1 MKRYASSGIIGL
13 HFTQEELF
21 LAHGQRA
28 GQTFHVGSMDV
39 IDITQHMLE
48 GGEYNTLT
56 LGPMIEEAV
65 RSQRIKTRKAIIS
78 FPVKFPWIRVID
90 VPVMSQREMA
100 RIVRLE
106 VERLYL
112 DSTVEKLIDFFPL
125 DDAKDKGPGGTMP
138 VLSCAIPKNSVAP
151 YIDLLEAAN
160 LELIGIDLVE
170 VNVLKMAALQGVD
183 FNDGITLIL
192 NFNTT
197 STDLMLMENNKLQL
211 VRKVGQG
218 KQQLR
223 EILNRTMPPD
233 DMARRDLGNIDFTV
247 PTEHLALAG
256 EYVTSML
263 GEIRRSIEFYLTD
276 IKRQEGN
283 VSKVILAGS
292 GYWPTNLPAILGM
305 QLHLPMIDLKFERM
319 PDVICETSFGREF
332 PACGVYAPV
341 LGSVLRGIG

>member
-21 LAHGQRA
+21 LAHGQRT

-183 FNDGITLIL
+183 FNDGITLIIYYPDGNGHGRWAIKQVSPFSSGDSSEL
-192 NFNTT
+192 
-197 STDLMLMENNKLQL
+197 LQIEGYCRL
-211 VRKVGQG
+211 CNPPGGPFDHVSVGT
-218 KQQLR
+218 
-223 EILNRTMPPD
+223 IS
-233 DMARRDLGNIDFTV
+233 
-247 PTEHLALAG
+247 PT
-256 EYVTSML
+256 
-263 GEIRRSIEFYLTD
+263 LTD
-276 IKRQEGN
+276 PSMPSASPDFAPGHIA
-283 VSKVILAGS
+283 VSVDFDGEASLR
-292 GYWPTNLPAILGM
+292 
-305 QLHLPMIDLKFERM
+305 FER
-319 PDVICETSFGREF
+319 DTSIVPIADWG
-332 PACGVYAPV
+332 PP
-341 LGSVLRGIG
+341 